1 VKAPNFKIL
10 LLSLAL
16 AGLNIISAVAV
27 TISPIEQG
35 NALLKKGWVDAAI
48 AQFEKVLQT
57 NTSSVEAHLGLAQA
71 YQKNGNLPAAWEQ
84 YQQVLKLDKANTF
97 ALQQVG
103 IMGEYQPE
111 WQRAGII
118 ALTQLLQA
126 APKDAALLTQRALL
140 LGFQGEFAPAWV
152 DYKQIISINTATPI
166 LLRAAAA
173 AGFSGYA
180 QESIA
185 LYDRILAETPNNP
198 EAQLNRAYF
207 GLEAN
212 QVSLAEATKTLDTWL
227 EKNPT
232 DTSPALLNLVGA
244 IPADSQRQ
252 ALYDRLLIAVPNSLV
267 VKRQALQVLAIQN
280 PDAARSQLAKLMQEN
295 PNNPLA
301 YFVQG
306 EVAKTLKDLDL
317 AAQSYETLLQQ
328 KPDRPDALIA
338 LGGVRFEQK
347 RYGEAEALLNQV
359 LASQPENLEVHKILA
374 DLQVTQDH
382 PLLALKLLYHAR
394 KISKLVDRDI
404 NDRIAQI
411 EIANLSRRSFQTKW
425 EGY

>member
-1 VKAPNFKIL
+1 VKAPNIKIL
-10 LLSLAL
+10 IVSLLL
-16 AGLNIISAVAV
+16 AGLNATTAMAV

-227 EKNPT
+227 EKNPS

-244 IPADSQRQ
+244 IPADPQRQ

-347 RYGEAEALLNQV
+347 RYGEAETLLNQV
-359 LASQPENLEVHKILA
+359 LVSQPENLEVHKILA

-394 KISKLVDRDI
+394 KISKSDRDI

>member
-1 VKAPNFKIL
+1 VKAPNFKTLI
-10 LLSLAL
+10 LSLAL
-16 AGLNIISAVAV
+16 AGLHVTVAMAAS
-27 TISPIEQG
+27 ISPIEQG

-84 YQQVLKLDKANTF
+84 YQQVLKLDKTNTF

-103 IMGEYQPE
+103 IMGEYKPE
-111 WQRAGII
+111 WQRAGVV

-126 APKDAALLTQRALL
+126 APKDTALLTQRALL

-152 DYKQIISINTATPI
+152 DYKQIISTNTATQI

-180 QESIA
+180 EESIA
-185 LYDRILAETPNNP
+185 LYDRILAATPDNP

-207 GLEAN
+207 GLQAN
-212 QVSLAEATKTLDTWL
+212 QVSVAEATKTLDTWL

-252 ALYDRLLIAVPNSLV
+252 DLYDRLLIAVPNSLV

-347 RYGEAEALLNQV
+347 RYGDAETLLNQV
-359 LASQPENLEVHKILA
+359 LVSQPENLEVHKILA

-394 KISKLVDRDI
+394 KISKSDRDI

>member
-10 LLSLAL
+10 ILSLAL
-16 AGLNIISAVAV
+16 AGLHVTSAMAASV
-27 TISPIEQG
+27 SPIEQG

-57 NTSSVEAHLGLAQA
+57 DTKSVEAHLGLARA

-84 YQQVLKLDKANTF
+84 YQQVLKLDKTNTF

-103 IMGEYQPE
+103 IMGEYKPE
-111 WQRAGII
+111 WQQAGII

-126 APKDAALLTQRALL
+126 APKDPALLTQRALL
-140 LGFQGEFAPAWV
+140 LGFQGEFAPAWA
-152 DYKQIISINTATPI
+152 DYKQIISTNTATPI

-173 AGFSGYA
+173 AGFSGYTE
-180 QESIA
+180 ESIA
-185 LYDRILAETPNNP
+185 LYDRILAETPNNS

-207 GLEAN
+207 GLQAN
-212 QVSLAEATKTLDTWL
+212 QVSVAEATKTLDTWL

-244 IPADSQRQ
+244 IPADPQRQ
-252 ALYDRLLIAVPNSLV
+252 DLYDRLLTAAPNSLV
-267 VKRQALQVLAIQN
+267 VKRQALQVLATQN
-280 PDAARSQLAKLMQEN
+280 PEAARSQLAKLMQEN

-347 RYGEAEALLNQV
+347 RYGEAEMLLNQV

-382 PLLALKLLYHAR
+382 PLLALKLLYKAR
-394 KISKLVDRDI
+394 KISKPDRDL

>member
-1 VKAPNFKIL
+1 
-10 LLSLAL
+10 
-16 AGLNIISAVAV
+16 
-27 TISPIEQG
+27 
-35 NALLKKGWVDAAI
+35 
-48 AQFEKVLQT
+48 
-57 NTSSVEAHLGLAQA
+57 
-71 YQKNGNLPAAWEQ
+71 
-84 YQQVLKLDKANTF
+84 
-97 ALQQVG
+97 
-103 IMGEYQPE
+103 
-111 WQRAGII
+111 
-118 ALTQLLQA
+118 
-126 APKDAALLTQRALL
+126 
-140 LGFQGEFAPAWV
+140 
-152 DYKQIISINTATPI
+152 

-180 QESIA
+180 EASIA
-185 LYDRILAETPNNP
+185 LYDRVLAATPDNP

-207 GLEAN
+207 GLQAN
-212 QVSLAEATKTLDTWL
+212 QVSLAEATKTLDAWL

-252 ALYDRLLIAVPNSLV
+252 DLYDRLLIAVPNSLV

-280 PDAARSQLAKLMQEN
+280 PDAARSQLVKLMQEN

-347 RYGEAEALLNQV
+347 RYGEAESLLNQV
-359 LASQPENLEVHKILA
+359 LASQPQNLEVHKILA

-382 PLLALKLLYHAR
+382 PLLALKLLYNAR
-394 KISKLVDRDI
+394 KISKSDRDL

>member
-10 LLSLAL
+10 ILSLAL
-16 AGLNIISAVAV
+16 AGLHATTAMAV
-27 TISPIEQG
+27 TSPIEQG

-57 NTSSVEAHLGLAQA
+57 DTKSVGAHLGLAQA

-103 IMGEYQPE
+103 IMGEYKPE
-111 WQRAGII
+111 WQGAGII

-126 APKDAALLTQRALL
+126 APKDPALLTQRALL
-140 LGFQGEFAPAWV
+140 LGFQGEFAPAWA
-152 DYKQIISINTATPI
+152 DYKQIISTDTASPI

-180 QESIA
+180 AESIV
-185 LYDRILAETPNNP
+185 LYDRVLAETPNNP

-207 GLEAN
+207 GLQAN
-212 QVSLAEATKTLDTWL
+212 QISLAEATQTLDSWL

-232 DTSPALLNLVGA
+232 DISSALLNLVGA

-252 ALYDRLLIAVPNSLV
+252 DLYDRLLIAVPNSLV

-347 RYGEAEALLNQV
+347 RYGEAETLLNQV

-382 PLLALKLLYHAR
+382 PLLALKLLYNAR
-394 KISKLVDRDI
+394 KISKLADRDI
-404 NDRIAQI
+404 DDRIAQI